1 MNLSLPAI
9 LILAQ
14 TCAPAVAP
22 ETLISVAHVESRFD
36 PLTIGVNGKAP
47 KALHPATKAAAVRDA
62 RTLIASGASV
72 DLGLGQI
79 NSRNLGWLGLSIE
92 DAFDPCRNLA
102 AAAQVLT
109 TNYTAVAPAQDKQS
123 ALRVALSMYNT
134 GDQARGFRNGY
145 VQKVSAAAAYVVP
158 AIATT
163 GADAPAPAKP
173 DPPAPGPVMLTAAV
187 PEPAAWDVF
196 GRTRSSPVMV
206 FRAPAGEGAR
216 KPTKPRQKSS
226 GARP

>member
-14 TCAPAVAP
+14 TCAPEVAP

-36 PLTIGVNGKAP
+36 PLTIGVNGKAS
-47 KALHPATKAAAVRDA
+47 KALHPATKVAAVRDA
-62 RTLIASGASV
+62 RALIASGANV

-102 AAAQVLT
+102 AAAKVLSA
-109 TNYTAVAPAQDKQS
+109 NYAAAAPADDPQA

-145 VQKVSAAAAYVVP
+145 VQKVSAAADYVVP
-158 AIATT
+158 AIATSRPET
-163 GADAPAPAKP
+163 APPASADARVPE
-173 DPPAPGPVMLTAAV
+173 PVMLTEAA

-196 GRTRSSPVMV
+196 GRTRSNPVMV
-206 FRAPAGEGAR
+206 FRTPAVSAP
-216 KPTKPRQKSS
+216 KPLQPRHKSS

>member
-14 TCAPAVAP
+14 TCAPGVAP

-62 RTLIASGASV
+62 RALIASGANV

-79 NSRNLGWLGLSIE
+79 NSGNLGWLGLSIE
-92 DAFDPCRNLA
+92 DAFDPCRNLTAAAKVLTAYYA
-102 AAAQVLT
+102 AAA
-109 TNYTAVAPAQDKQS
+109 PAGEPQA
-123 ALRVALSMYNT
+123 ALRIALSMYNT

-145 VQKVSAAAAYVVP
+145 VQKVSAAADYVVP

-163 GADAPAPAKP
+163 RAAAPAGPETE
-173 DPPAPGPVMLTAAV
+173 APGPVMLSAAE

-196 GRTRSSPVMV
+196 GHTRSSPVMV
-206 FRAPAGEGAR
+206 FRATAAPAAH
-216 KPTKPRQKSS
+216 KSTKPRQKSS